1 MLKELYY
8 SLGSYIL
15 FLKRRNIYYLI
26 YRYFIY
32 DNGNDPHNL
41 IASLQKNYQRYFQ
54 KNLDIDLDT
63 TWSKMAID
71 VENCQTKDDVRSI
84 KHNFIQ
90 RNKIFN
96 HVVFTSGTTG
106 TPLKVIFSWKD
117 LQKTYAIWDI
127 YLKRI
132 GISVFSRRARFS
144 GRITGSDNR
153 KLYIDLPGLRTRL
166 FSSYHM
172 DARSIEK
179 ILSGLNEYKPK
190 LIEGY
195 PSSLVTISKF
205 MQERGYHLDFK
216 PHVIS
221 CTAETLTDNDAELI
235 RKTFGCPVFD
245 QYASSEGAPFIYQC
259 EFRTRH
265 LDLNS
270 GLIHPITGT
279 SEVAISSFRNAI
291 SRLHKYVIGDEIELG
306 DFEKIVPRYSCEC
319 GTHFPIVTSITG
331 RQDDYLTTKS
341 RGVIQRLDT
350 VYKGVNHILQ
360 SQIVQN
366 PDLSIIIYIVTD
378 EQDEFLGNDKQI
390 LEENMRETLGDD
402 MKITTI
408 LVPDIEKGP
417 NGKFKTVRVIK

>member
-1 MLKELYY
+1 MLKEAYY

-32 DNGNDPHNL
+32 NNGNDPHKL
-41 IASLQKNYQRYFQ
+41 IASLQKNYRRYFQ
-54 KNLDIDLDT
+54 ENLDIDLDT

-71 VENCQTKDDVRSI
+71 VENCQTKDEVRSI

-90 RNKIFN
+90 RSKILN

-106 TPLKVIFSWKD
+106 TPLKVIFSWRD

-144 GRITGSDNR
+144 GRITGSANP

-172 DARSIEK
+172 DERSILK

-205 MQERGYHLDFK
+205 MQKRGFHLNFQ

-259 EFRTRH
+259 EFGTRH

-270 GLIHPITGT
+270 GIIHPIIGT
-279 SEVAISSFRNAI
+279 SEVAISSFRNSI
-291 SRLHKYVIGDEIELG
+291 SNLNKYLIGDVMKLG
-306 DFEKIVPRYSCEC
+306 ANTKIVSQCPCKC
-319 GTHFPIVTSITG
+319 GTHFPKVISITG
-331 RQDDYLTTKS
+331 RQDDYLTTKT

-350 VYKGVNHILQ
+350 AYKGVQNILQ

-366 PDLSIIIYIVTD
+366 PDLSIVIYIVTD
-378 EQDEFLGNDKQI
+378 RPDHFLRHDKQR
-390 LEENMRETLGDD
+390 LEKNIRETLGDD
-402 MKITTI
+402 MDISTV

-417 NGKFKTVRVIK
+417 NGKFKTVRIVK